1 MQADMQVGAETRR
14 TRRTEAGF
22 SLIELIVVITIIG
35 ILATAV
41 VMNLQ
46 GRDEDA
52 KVAKVKGDFTTIIG
66 SADLF
71 KLDHGRFPDSL
82 EELLNPPDTGKG
94 MKYLK
99 NSPIDPWTNEAYYYE
114 LGDEGP
120 ELVSY
125 GADMAEGGEGFNQ
138 DIYSYDLSGTGGR

>member
-1 MQADMQVGAETRR
+1 MRS
-14 TRRTEAGF
+14 AGF

-52 KVAKVKGDFTTIIG
+52 KVAKVKADFTTCG
-66 SADLF
+66 SAIDMF

-82 EELLNPPDTGKG
+82 EELLNPPDTGNGK
-94 MKYLK
+94 KYIK
-99 NSPIDPWTNEAYYYE
+99 NMPTDPWTNEPYQIE
-114 LGDEGP
+114 TSDDGSPILI
-120 ELVSY
+120 SY
-125 GADMAEGGEGFNQ
+125 GADMAEGGEGYNQ
-138 DIYSYDLSGTGGR
+138 DLYSNDMGQ